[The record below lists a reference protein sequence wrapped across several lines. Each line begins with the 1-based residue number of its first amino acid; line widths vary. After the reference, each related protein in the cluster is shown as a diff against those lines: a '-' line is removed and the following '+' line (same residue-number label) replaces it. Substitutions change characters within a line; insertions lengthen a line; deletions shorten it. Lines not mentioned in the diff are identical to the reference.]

1 MKNQYHR
8 QRLGVLYL
16 LPILF
21 SLLSLSSIPAYAQ
34 SSQADAPIETT
45 ELQALPDTA
54 PSGHTATEV
63 AIPADLWTRIRRG
76 FAMPDLQVDMV
87 QEREQWYANRPDY
100 IERMTARSS
109 KYLYHIVEEIE
120 RRGMPTE
127 LALLPFIESAF
138 NPQAVSSARASGM
151 WQFMPRTGKD
161 FDLKQNAFRDDRR
174 DVLAST
180 RAALDYLQ
188 RLHGMFGDWHL
199 ALAAYNWGEGN
210 VGKAVNR
217 NLKAGQGIAYTDLRM
232 PAETRLYVPKLQAME
247 NLVANPQGKGIQ
259 LPSIPNHPYFQTV
272 PLPRDMDVALVARLA
287 EVPVEDFKAL
297 NPSAHR
303 PVLLAGGT
311 SQILLPWDSA
321 EIFNRN
327 TAAYEGR
334 LASWTV
340 WVAPKN
346 MKVPE
351 AAKKVGMSE
360 EDMRSVNKIP
370 PRMLIKAGSA
380 LLVPRPSKQ
389 EKDVT
394 SKVADNGQ
402 LNLAPEV
409 VLRKRVIK
417 ARKKDTFASVAKR
430 YKIAA
435 ADVAKWN
442 NLSLD
447 SALKPGQKLVLML
460 PGKAGGKNKKALQSK
475 KG

>member
-1 MKNQYHR
+1 M
-8 QRLGVLYL
+8 GALYL

-21 SLLSLSSIPAYAQ
+21 SLLSLTSIKANAE
-34 SSQADAPIETT
+34 SSQADTPIEAT
-45 ELQALPDTA
+45 ELQALPETA
-54 PSGHTATEV
+54 SSSHKVAEV
-63 AIPADLWTRIRRG
+63 EIPADLWIRIRRG
-76 FAMPDLQVDMV
+76 FAMPDLQVDLV
-87 QEREQWYANRPDY
+87 QDREQWYANRPDY

-188 RLHGMFGDWHL
+188 RLYGMFGDWHL

-210 VGKAVNR
+210 VGKAINR
-217 NLKAGQGIAYTDLRM
+217 NQRAGQPVAYTDLRM
-232 PAETRLYVPKLQAME
+232 PAETRMYVPKLQAMK
-247 NLVANPQGKGIQ
+247 NLVANPQDKGVQ

-287 EVPVEDFKAL
+287 EVPLEDFKAL

-311 SQILLPWDSA
+311 PHILLPWDSA
-321 EIFNRN
+321 EIFQRN
-327 TAAYEGR
+327 KDAYEGR

-360 EDMRSVNKIP
+360 DELRSVNKIP

-380 LLVPRPSKQ
+380 LLVPRSTRQ
-389 EKDVT
+389 YNDVT

-409 VLRKRVIK
+409 TLRKRTIK
-417 ARKKDTFASVAKR
+417 ARKKDSLASVAKR
-430 YKIAA
+430 YRVAI

-442 NLSLD
+442 DLSPD
-447 SALKPGQKLVLML
+447 SALKSGQKLVLML
-460 PGKAGGKNKKALQSK
+460 PAKSGGKAKKASQRN

>member
-8 QRLGVLYL
+8 QRLGALYL

-21 SLLSLSSIPAYAQ
+21 SLLSLTSIKANAE
-34 SSQADAPIETT
+34 SSQADTPVETT
-45 ELQALPDTA
+45 ELQALPETA
-54 PSGHTATEV
+54 SSSHKVTEV
-63 AIPADLWTRIRRG
+63 EIPADLWIRIRRG
-76 FAMPDLQVDMV
+76 FAMPDLQVDLV
-87 QEREQWYANRPDY
+87 QDREQWYANRPDY

-109 KYLYHIVEEIE
+109 KYLFHIVEEIE

-188 RLHGMFGDWHL
+188 RLYGMFGDWHL

-217 NLKAGQGIAYTDLRM
+217 NQRAGQPVAYTDLRM
-232 PAETRLYVPKLQAME
+232 PAETRLYVPKLQAMK
-247 NLVANPQGKGIQ
+247 NLVANPQDKGIQ
-259 LPSIPNHPYFQTV
+259 LPSIPNHPYFQSV

-287 EVPVEDFKAL
+287 EVPIEDFKAL

-311 SQILLPWDSA
+311 SQILLPWDNA
-321 EIFNRN
+321 EIFERN
-327 TAAYEGR
+327 IAAYDGR

-409 VLRKRVIK
+409 TLRKQTIK
-417 ARKKDTFASVAKR
+417 ARKKDSLASVAKR
-430 YKIAA
+430 YRVAI

-442 NLSLD
+442 NLSVD
-447 SALKPGQKLVLML
+447 SALKSGQKLVLML
-460 PGKAGGKNKKALQSK
+460 PSKSCGKAKKANQRNT
-475 KG
+475 G

>member
-1 MKNQYHR
+1 M
-8 QRLGVLYL
+8 GALYL

-21 SLLSLSSIPAYAQ
+21 SLLSLTSIKANAE
-34 SSQADAPIETT
+34 SSQADTPIEAT
-45 ELQALPDTA
+45 ELQALPETA
-54 PSGHTATEV
+54 SSSHKVAEV
-63 AIPADLWTRIRRG
+63 EIPADLWIRIRRG
-76 FAMPDLQVDMV
+76 FAMPDLQVDLV
-87 QEREQWYANRPDY
+87 QDREQWYANRPDY

-188 RLHGMFGDWHL
+188 RLYGMFGDWHL

-210 VGKAVNR
+210 VGKAINR
-217 NLKAGQGIAYTDLRM
+217 NQRAGQPVAYTDLRM
-232 PAETRLYVPKLQAME
+232 PAETRMYVPKLQAMK
-247 NLVANPQGKGIQ
+247 NLVANPQDKGIQ

-287 EVPVEDFKAL
+287 EVPLEDFKAL

-311 SQILLPWDSA
+311 PHILLPWDSA
-321 EIFNRN
+321 EIFQRN
-327 TAAYEGR
+327 KDAYEGR

-360 EDMRSVNKIP
+360 DELRSVNKSP

-380 LLVPRPSKQ
+380 LLVPRSTRQ
-389 EKDVT
+389 DNDVT

-409 VLRKRVIK
+409 TLRKRTIK
-417 ARKKDTFASVAKR
+417 ARKKDSLASVAKR
-430 YKIAA
+430 YRVAI

-442 NLSLD
+442 NLSPD
-447 SALKPGQKLVLML
+447 SALKSGQKLVLML
-460 PGKAGGKNKKALQSK
+460 PAKSGGKAKKASQRN

>member
-1 MKNQYHR
+1 MR
-8 QRLGVLYL
+8 DSCL

-21 SLLSLSSIPAYAQ
+21 SLFLLAPLASRSESSE
-34 SSQADAPIETT
+34 SSAPLENT
-45 ELQALPDTA
+45 ELQALPDSA
-54 PSGHTATEV
+54 ARSNKVAEV
-63 AIPADLWTRIRRG
+63 EIPADLWTRIRLG
-76 FAMPDLQVDMV
+76 FAMPDLQVDLV

-109 KYLYHIVEEIE
+109 KYLYHIVEELE

-188 RLHGMFGDWHL
+188 RLHRMFGDWHL

-210 VGKAVNR
+210 VGKAISR
-217 NLKAGQGIAYTDLRM
+217 NQRAGQALAYNDLHM
-232 PAETRLYVPKLQAME
+232 PAETRLYVPKLQAMK
-247 NLVANPQGKGIQ
+247 NLVADPQSKGIY
-259 LPSIPNHPYFQTV
+259 LPPIPNHPYFQTV

-287 EVPVEDFKAL
+287 EVPLEDFKAL

-311 SQILLPWDSA
+311 SQILLPWDNA
-321 EIFNRN
+321 EIFERN
-327 TAAYEGR
+327 QAAYGGR
-334 LASWTV
+334 LATWTV
-340 WVAPKN
+340 WVAPQN
-346 MKVPE
+346 MKVID

-360 EDMRSVNKIP
+360 DDMRSVNKIP

-394 SKVADNGQ
+394 TKVADNGQ

-409 VLRKRVIK
+409 TLRKQIIK
-417 ARKKDTFASVAKR
+417 ARKKDSLASVAQR
-430 YKIAA
+430 YKVAVD
-435 ADVAKWN
+435 DVAKWN
-442 NLSLD
+442 KLSVD
-447 SALKPGQKLVLML
+447 SPLKTGQKLMLML
-460 PGKAGGKNKKALQSK
+460 PKGNSKAKKTRKA
-475 KG
+475 

>member
-1 MKNQYHR
+1 M
-8 QRLGVLYL
+8 V
-16 LPILF
+16 
-21 SLLSLSSIPAYAQ
+21 A
-34 SSQADAPIETT
+34 
-45 ELQALPDTA
+45 
-54 PSGHTATEV
+54 EV
-63 AIPADLWTRIRRG
+63 EIPADLWIRIRRG
-76 FAMPDLQVDMV
+76 FAMPDLQVDLV
-87 QEREQWYANRPDY
+87 QDREQWYANRPDY

-188 RLHGMFGDWHL
+188 RLYGMFGDWHL

-210 VGKAVNR
+210 VGKAINR
-217 NLKAGQGIAYTDLRM
+217 NQRAGQPVAYTDLRM
-232 PAETRLYVPKLQAME
+232 PAETRMYVPKLQAMK
-247 NLVANPQGKGIQ
+247 NLVANPQDKGIQ

-287 EVPVEDFKAL
+287 EVPLEDFKAL

-311 SQILLPWDSA
+311 PHILLPWDSA
-321 EIFNRN
+321 EIFQRN
-327 TAAYEGR
+327 KAAYEGR

-360 EDMRSVNKIP
+360 DELRSVNKIP

-380 LLVPRPSKQ
+380 LLVPRSTRQ
-389 EKDVT
+389 DNDVT

-409 VLRKRVIK
+409 TLRKRTIK
-417 ARKKDTFASVAKR
+417 ARKKDSLASVAKR
-430 YKIAA
+430 YRVAI

-442 NLSLD
+442 DLSVD
-447 SALKPGQKLVLML
+447 SALKSGQKLVLML
-460 PGKAGGKNKKALQSK
+460 PAKSGGKAKKANQRN

>member
-8 QRLGVLYL
+8 QRLGALYL

-21 SLLSLSSIPAYAQ
+21 SLLSLTSIKANAE
-34 SSQADAPIETT
+34 SSQADTPIEAT
-45 ELQALPDTA
+45 ELQALPETA
-54 PSGHTATEV
+54 SSSHKVAEV
-63 AIPADLWTRIRRG
+63 EIPADLWIRIRRG
-76 FAMPDLQVDMV
+76 FAMPDLQVDLV
-87 QEREQWYANRPDY
+87 QDREQWYANRPDY

-188 RLHGMFGDWHL
+188 RLYGMFDDWHL

-210 VGKAVNR
+210 VGKAINR
-217 NLKAGQGIAYTDLRM
+217 NQRAGQPVAYTDLRM
-232 PAETRLYVPKLQAME
+232 PAETRMYVPKLQAMK
-247 NLVANPQGKGIQ
+247 NLVANPQDKGIQ

-287 EVPVEDFKAL
+287 EVPLEDFKAL

-311 SQILLPWDSA
+311 PHILLPWDSA
-321 EIFNRN
+321 EIFQRN
-327 TAAYEGR
+327 KDAYEGR

-360 EDMRSVNKIP
+360 DELRSVNKIP

-380 LLVPRPSKQ
+380 LLVPRSTRQ
-389 EKDVT
+389 DNDVT

-409 VLRKRVIK
+409 TLRKRTIK
-417 ARKKDTFASVAKR
+417 ARKKDSLASVAKR
-430 YKIAA
+430 YRVAI

-442 NLSLD
+442 NLSPD
-447 SALKPGQKLVLML
+447 SALKSGQKLVLML
-460 PGKAGGKNKKALQSK
+460 PAKSGGKAKKANQRN

>member
-1 MKNQYHR
+1 MKTCYHR
-8 QRLGVLYL
+8 QSLGHRYL

-21 SLLSLSSIPAYAQ
+21 SLLSLLPLAVRSQDSVAPASSEA
-34 SSQADAPIETT
+34 T
-45 ELQALPDTA
+45 ELQSLPDVTTTGSKVA
-54 PSGHTATEV
+54 EV
-63 AIPADLWTRIRRG
+63 EIPADLWTRIRRG
-76 FAMPDLQVDMV
+76 FAMPDLQVDLV
-87 QEREQWYANRPDY
+87 QEREQWYVNRPDY
-100 IERMTARSS
+100 IERMTTRSS
-109 KYLYHIVEEIE
+109 KYLYHIVEELE

-188 RLHGMFGDWHL
+188 RLYGMFGDWHL

-217 NLKAGQGIAYTDLRM
+217 NQRAGQAVAYTDLRM
-232 PAETRLYVPKLQAME
+232 PAETRQYVPKLQAMK
-247 NLVANPQGKGIQ
+247 NLVADPQSKGIA
-259 LPSIPNHPYFQTV
+259 LPSIPNHPYFQSV

-287 EVPVEDFKAL
+287 EVPLEDFKAL

-311 SQILLPWDSA
+311 PQILLPWDNA
-321 EIFNRN
+321 EIFERN
-327 TAAYEGR
+327 KAAYGGR

-351 AAKKVGMSE
+351 AAKKVGMSDE
-360 EDMRSVNKIP
+360 ELRSVNKIP

-380 LLVPRPSKQ
+380 LLVPRPTRQ
-389 EKDVT
+389 DKDVT

-402 LNLAPEV
+402 LNLAPEIM
-409 VLRKRVIK
+409 LRKQTIK
-417 ARKKDTFASVAKR
+417 ARKKDSLASVAQR
-430 YKIAA
+430 YKVAV

-442 NLSLD
+442 NLAAD
-447 SALKPGQKLVLML
+447 SALKSGQKLVLML
-460 PGKAGGKNKKALQSK
+460 PAKASAKKKPSGKTA

>member
-1 MKNQYHR
+1 M
-8 QRLGVLYL
+8 V
-16 LPILF
+16 
-21 SLLSLSSIPAYAQ
+21 A
-34 SSQADAPIETT
+34 
-45 ELQALPDTA
+45 
-54 PSGHTATEV
+54 EV
-63 AIPADLWTRIRRG
+63 EIPADLWIRIRRG
-76 FAMPDLQVDMV
+76 FAMPDLQVDLV
-87 QEREQWYANRPDY
+87 QDREQWYANRPDY

-188 RLHGMFGDWHL
+188 RLYGMFGDWHL

-210 VGKAVNR
+210 VGKAINR
-217 NLKAGQGIAYTDLRM
+217 NQRAGQPVAYTDLRM
-232 PAETRLYVPKLQAME
+232 PAETRMYVPKLQAMK
-247 NLVANPQGKGIQ
+247 NLVANPQDKGIQ

-287 EVPVEDFKAL
+287 EVPLEDFKAL

-311 SQILLPWDSA
+311 PHILLPWDSA
-321 EIFNRN
+321 EIFQRN
-327 TAAYEGR
+327 KDAYEGR

-360 EDMRSVNKIP
+360 DELRSVNKIP

-380 LLVPRPSKQ
+380 LLVPRSTRQ
-389 EKDVT
+389 DNDVT

-409 VLRKRVIK
+409 TLRKQTIK
-417 ARKKDTFASVAKR
+417 ARKKDSLASVAKR
-430 YKIAA
+430 YRVAI

-442 NLSLD
+442 DLSVD
-447 SALKPGQKLVLML
+447 SALKSGQKLVLML
-460 PGKAGGKNKKALQSK
+460 PAKSGGKAKKANQRN

>member
-1 MKNQYHR
+1 MKNCYQSQGSGR
-8 QRLGVLYL
+8 LYL

-21 SLLSLSSIPAYAQ
+21 SLLSL
-34 SSQADAPIETT
+34 
-45 ELQALPDTA
+45 LPFTARSEDIISPA
-54 PSGHTATEV
+54 PSENTEV
-63 AIPADLWTRIRRG
+63 QVLPEVIRDKPQLTAGEIPDDLWVRIRNG
-76 FAMPDLQVDMV
+76 FAMPDLQVDLV
-87 QEREQWYANRPDY
+87 QDREQWYANRPDY

-217 NLKAGQGIAYTDLRM
+217 AQRAGESVAYTDLRM
-232 PAETRLYVPKLQAME
+232 PAETRMYVPKLQAMK
-247 NLVANPQGKGIQ
+247 NLVANPQGNGIQ

-287 EVPVEDFKAL
+287 EVPLEDFKAL

-311 SQILLPWDSA
+311 PHILLPWDNA
-321 EIFNRN
+321 EIFERN
-327 TAAYEGR
+327 KETYAGR

-360 EDMRSVNKIP
+360 SDLRSVNKIP
-370 PRMLIKAGSA
+370 PQMVIKAGSA
-380 LLVPRPSKQ
+380 LLVPRSVRQ
-389 EKDVT
+389 EKDVS

-402 LNLAPEV
+402 LNLTPEV
-409 VLRKRVIK
+409 TMRKQTIK
-417 ARKKDTFASVAKR
+417 ARKKDSLASVAKR
-430 YKIAA
+430 YRVAV

-442 NLSLD
+442 NLSVD
-447 SALKPGQKLVLML
+447 SSLESGQKLVLIL
-460 PGKAGGKNKKALQSK
+460 PSKAGGKKKTSRTTA

>member
-8 QRLGVLYL
+8 QRLGALYL

-21 SLLSLSSIPAYAQ
+21 SLLSLSSIPANAQ

-54 PSGHTATEV
+54 PSGNTATEV
-63 AIPADLWTRIRRG
+63 GIPADLWTRIRRG

-272 PLPRDMDVALVARLA
+272 PLPRDMDVALVAHLA
-287 EVPVEDFKAL
+287 EVPIEDFKAL

-311 SQILLPWDSA
+311 SQILLPWDNA

-327 TAAYEGR
+327 MSAYEGR
-334 LASWTV
+334 LSSWTV

-409 VLRKRVIK
+409 VLRKQVIK

-430 YKIAA
+430 YKIAV

-460 PGKAGGKNKKALQSK
+460 PGKAGGKNKKARQRK

>member
-8 QRLGVLYL
+8 QRLGALYL

-21 SLLSLSSIPAYAQ
+21 SLLSLTSIKANAE
-34 SSQADAPIETT
+34 SSQADTPVETT
-45 ELQALPDTA
+45 ELQALPETA
-54 PSGHTATEV
+54 SSSHKVTEV
-63 AIPADLWTRIRRG
+63 EIPADLWIRIRRG
-76 FAMPDLQVDMV
+76 FAMPDLQVDLV
-87 QEREQWYANRPDY
+87 QDREQWYANRPDY

-109 KYLYHIVEEIE
+109 KYLFHIVEEIE

-188 RLHGMFGDWHL
+188 RLYGMFGDWHL

-217 NLKAGQGIAYTDLRM
+217 NQRAGQPVAYTDLCM
-232 PAETRLYVPKLQAME
+232 PAETRLYVPKLQAMK
-247 NLVANPQGKGIQ
+247 NLVANPQDKGIQ
-259 LPSIPNHPYFQTV
+259 LPSIPNHPYFQSV

-287 EVPVEDFKAL
+287 EVPIEDFKAL

-311 SQILLPWDSA
+311 SQILLPWDNA
-321 EIFNRN
+321 EIFERN
-327 TAAYEGR
+327 IAAYDGR

-409 VLRKRVIK
+409 TLRKRTIK
-417 ARKKDTFASVAKR
+417 ARKKDSLASVAKR
-430 YKIAA
+430 YR
-435 ADVAKWN
+435 VAIV
-442 NLSLD
+442 S
-447 SALKPGQKLVLML
+447 
-460 PGKAGGKNKKALQSK
+460 
-475 KG
+475 

>member
-8 QRLGVLYL
+8 QRLGALYL

-21 SLLSLSSIPAYAQ
+21 SLLSLTSIKANAE
-34 SSQADAPIETT
+34 SSQADTPIEAT
-45 ELQALPDTA
+45 ELQALPETVSSSHMVA
-54 PSGHTATEV
+54 EV
-63 AIPADLWTRIRRG
+63 EIPADLWIRIRRG
-76 FAMPDLQVDMV
+76 FAMPDLQVDLV
-87 QEREQWYANRPDY
+87 QDREQWYANRPDY

-188 RLHGMFGDWHL
+188 RLYGMFGDWHL

-210 VGKAVNR
+210 VGKAINR
-217 NLKAGQGIAYTDLRM
+217 NQRAGQPVAYTDLRM
-232 PAETRLYVPKLQAME
+232 PAETRMYVPKLQAMK
-247 NLVANPQGKGIQ
+247 NLVANPQDKGVQ

-287 EVPVEDFKAL
+287 EVPLEDFKAL

-311 SQILLPWDSA
+311 PHILLPWDSA
-321 EIFNRN
+321 EIFQRN
-327 TAAYEGR
+327 KDAYEGR

-360 EDMRSVNKIP
+360 DELRSVNKIP

-380 LLVPRPSKQ
+380 LLVPRSTRQ
-389 EKDVT
+389 DNDVT

-409 VLRKRVIK
+409 TLRKRTIK
-417 ARKKDTFASVAKR
+417 ARKKDSLASVAKR
-430 YKIAA
+430 YRVAI

-442 NLSLD
+442 NLSPD
-447 SALKPGQKLVLML
+447 SALKSGQKLVLML
-460 PGKAGGKNKKALQSK
+460 PAKSGGKAKKASQRN

>member
-1 MKNQYHR
+1 
-8 QRLGVLYL
+8 
-16 LPILF
+16 
-21 SLLSLSSIPAYAQ
+21 
-34 SSQADAPIETT
+34 
-45 ELQALPDTA
+45 
-54 PSGHTATEV
+54 
-63 AIPADLWTRIRRG
+63 
-76 FAMPDLQVDMV
+76 MPDLQVDLV
-87 QEREQWYANRPDY
+87 QEREQWYVNRPDY

-109 KYLYHIVEEIE
+109 KYLYHIVEELE

-188 RLHGMFGDWHL
+188 RLYGMFGDWHL

-210 VGKAVNR
+210 VGKAVNH
-217 NLKAGQGIAYTDLRM
+217 NQKAGQAIAYTDLRM
-232 PAETRLYVPKLQAME
+232 PAETRLYVPKLQAMK
-247 NLVANPQGKGIQ
+247 NLVANPQDKGIQ

-287 EVPVEDFKAL
+287 EVPLEDFKAL

-311 SQILLPWDSA
+311 SQILLPWDNA
-321 EIFNRN
+321 EIFERN
-327 TAAYEGR
+327 KAAYGGR

-346 MKVPE
+346 MKVVE
-351 AAKKVGMSE
+351 AAKQVGMSE
-360 EDMRSVNKIP
+360 EDMRGVNKIP

-389 EKDVT
+389 DIDVAT
-394 SKVADNGQ
+394 KVADNGQ
-402 LNLAPEV
+402 LNLAPELQ
-409 VLRKRVIK
+409 LRKQMVK
-417 ARKKDTFASVAKR
+417 ARKKDTVASVALR
-430 YKIAA
+430 YKVTA

-442 NLSLD
+442 GVSME
-447 SALKPGQKLVLML
+447 AAFKPGQKLMLML
-460 PGKAGGKNKKALQSK
+460 PAKGRAKAKPSGKTHKH
-475 KG
+475 